1 MGFIYK
7 YPVQHAKIKKQYWKT
22 QHWEQGQYFECVL
35 GRGRGEDKA
44 RTMPITADNS
54 KKNYGRAILS

>member
-7 YPVQHAKIKKQYWKT
+7 YPVQHTRLENTALRTGSLFLVCAWERKGWDKT
-22 QHWEQGQYFECVL
+22 
-35 GRGRGEDKA
+35 

-54 KKNYGRAILS
+54 KKNYGKSILS